1 MIVLRLLIR
10 LMIRFSVVAILAL
23 AALAI
28 TGPILPEDAEHLYN
42 LATAQA
48 CLTGIGLLAGGGP
61 FPALG
66 GMFSPACGETLLNGG
81 WQTYSLFQCAMRY
94 PVNVCLGF
102 A

>member
-1 MIVLRLLIR
+1 MILVRMLIR
-10 LMIRFSVVAILAL
+10 LIFRFSLVAILAL
-23 AALAI
+23 VVLAI

-48 CLTGIGLLAGGGP
+48 CLTGIGLAARGGP
-61 FPALG
+61 LPALG
-66 GMFSPACGETLLNGG
+66 GMISPACGETLLNGG
-81 WQTYSLFQCAMRY
+81 WQAYSLFQCGLRY